1 MDRIGRCRNLVCHP
15 DMGIGPL
22 IFLLFVLAA
31 FCLLVSR
38 HLRRQSG
45 LPRGEIIYEDSDGK
59 NARVLISRRHC
70 LRGKPD
76 YLLDDGAG
84 GIIPVEL
91 KSGPMP
97 RGSRPH
103 RSHVM
108 QLAVYFL
115 LVEEE
120 LRRDVHYGIIRYKN
134 GESRIEN
141 TEGLRDEL
149 LDVVEEMREALF
161 DDDLRRSHEDARRC
175 GACSMAHAC
184 EERLM

>member
-1 MDRIGRCRNLVCHP
+1 
-15 DMGIGPL
+15 MGIGPL

-31 FCLLVSR
+31 FCLIVSR

-45 LPRGEIIYEDSDGK
+45 LPSGEIIYEDSSGK
-59 NARVLISRRHC
+59 NARVLLSRRHG

-76 YLLDDGAG
+76 YLLDDGDG

-97 RGSRPH
+97 RGRPH

-115 LVEEE
+115 LVEED
-120 LRRDVHYGIIRYKN
+120 LRRYAHYGLIRYKN
-134 GESRIEN
+134 GEARIEN
-141 TEGLRDEL
+141 TEDLRDEL
-149 LDVVEEMREALF
+149 LEVVEEMREALF
-161 DDDLRRSHEDARRC
+161 DEDVRRSHEDARRC

-184 EERLM
+184 EERLA

>member
-1 MDRIGRCRNLVCHP
+1 MDRIGLRRVLALHS
-15 DMGIGPL
+15 DMAIGPF
-22 IFLLFVLAA
+22 IFLLFILAA

-38 HLRRQSG
+38 YLRRHSG
-45 LPRGEIIYEDSDGK
+45 LPSGEIIYEDSDGK
-59 NARVLISRRHC
+59 NARVLVSRRHG

-115 LVEEE
+115 LVEDD

-134 GESRIEN
+134 GEARIDN

-161 DDDLRRSHEDARRC
+161 DDDVQRSHEDARRC
-175 GACSMAHAC
+175 TLCSVAHAC
-184 EERLM
+184 NERL

>member
-1 MDRIGRCRNLVCHP
+1 
-15 DMGIGPL
+15 MGIGPL
-22 IFLLFVLAA
+22 ILFFFLLAV

-45 LPRGEIIYEDSDGK
+45 LPSGEIIYEDSDGK
-59 NARVLISRRHC
+59 NARVLVSRRHG

-97 RGSRPH
+97 RGRKAH
-103 RSHVM
+103 RSHVI

-115 LVEEE
+115 LVEDD
-120 LRRDVHYGIIRYKN
+120 LRKNTAHGLIRYNN
-134 GESRIEN
+134 GSIQIEN
-141 TEGLRDEL
+141 TGELRDEL
-149 LDVVEEMREALF
+149 LDVVEEMREALL
-161 DDDLRRSHEDARRC
+161 DDDVRRSHEDGRRC

-184 EERLM
+184 DERLA